1 MRFDRQ
7 AAVERKLASLIHSDA
22 GAWNQVVLEFAELLA
37 FAAKTHA
44 FDCTRLDR
52 RIFQSMSSGVIWR
65 LVLVSR
71 AGRRREPIRI
81 DPCMFSTLLSRHSI
95 KTRITLVTLSIF
107 LVGIWG
113 LAFFASQMLRNDMQR
128 MLGEQQFSTA
138 SFVAGEINLGLEE
151 RFRILEKVVG
161 RVTPAMLAEPERLQA
176 YLEERLILQD
186 PFNAGLIAYRS
197 DGDLIAELPRSAGRV
212 GLNSLQ
218 RDYLVG
224 AIKEGKPTIGRPF
237 VGPQSKTP
245 VFVMAV
251 PIRDGQGQVIGA
263 LGGVTNLGAPNFL
276 DKIAESRYGKSGG
289 YLLNSRQDRLVVTST
304 DKSRIMEILPGVG
317 VNPLVD
323 RFIDGYEGS
332 GVSVNVITGVEVL
345 ASAKGVPIAGWY
357 VAALLPTAEAFAP
370 IDDMQRRM
378 LLATLF
384 LTVLAGMIMW
394 WMLRREL
401 SPMLATIESLAV
413 MCLPDHV
420 ARPLPIV
427 RQDEIGELIGGFNHL
442 LDTLA
447 QREAALLESK
457 ERYRVLVADLQIGI
471 LIQSPTSE
479 ILLSNQIALELLG
492 LTESQLL
499 GKTSLDP
506 DWNVIHEDGSPFP
519 GPTHP
524 VPQAIATRQA
534 VENVVMGV
542 YRPLTQD
549 RVWLL
554 VSAKPQLNPDGSVQQ
569 VVCTF
574 GNITKLKQAEAELR
588 GYRHHLEELVEE
600 RTAALAIAKE
610 AAEAANRAKSTFLAN
625 MSHELHTPMNAIIG
639 MTSLALRRAT
649 DAKQSDQLSK
659 VLQAAQRLLGII
671 DDILDISKIEAERLS
686 LQRFAFKTGNVLENM
701 RSLLAAKAAEK
712 GLKLVIDLSPELA
725 SQPLLGD
732 PLRLGQILLKL
743 TGNAIKFTSAGSVA
757 VHVRRVEERPDDVLL
772 RFEVRDTGIGISA
785 NDQKRLFAAF
795 EQADGSMTRKYS
807 GTGLGLAISKRL
819 AQMMG
824 GSIGVD
830 SEPGVGSTFCL
841 TVRFDKAE
849 SSTEHSPAEKAH
861 TSREQLKSRYAGA
874 RILLA
879 EDEPVNRQI
888 SRGLLEEIDLEVDL
902 AGNGVDAVER
912 AKGIDYDLILMD
924 LQMHG
929 MNGDE
934 ATRAIRAM
942 PGKQHTPI
950 LAMTANASDDDRQ
963 RCIEAGMN
971 DFIAKPVEP
980 GLLYT
985 ALVKWLPAVTPA
997 MPLQEPG
1004 GQAVESL
1011 VPLDQESLQAVLDQ
1025 LAVLLEESD
1034 TSARSLFASNAAL
1047 LKMALGPGYQALE
1060 REIGRFDL
1068 EAASQTLKEIRQAP
1082 ARTT

>member
-1 MRFDRQ
+1 
-7 AAVERKLASLIHSDA
+7 
-22 GAWNQVVLEFAELLA
+22 
-37 FAAKTHA
+37 
-44 FDCTRLDR
+44 
-52 RIFQSMSSGVIWR
+52 
-65 LVLVSR
+65 
-71 AGRRREPIRI
+71 
-81 DPCMFSTLLSRHSI
+81 
-95 KTRITLVTLSIF
+95 
-107 LVGIWG
+107 
-113 LAFFASQMLRNDMQR
+113 
-128 MLGEQQFSTA
+128 
-138 SFVAGEINLGLEE
+138 
-151 RFRILEKVVG
+151 
-161 RVTPAMLAEPERLQA
+161 
-176 YLEERLILQD
+176 
-186 PFNAGLIAYRS
+186 
-197 DGDLIAELPRSAGRV
+197 
-212 GLNSLQ
+212 
-218 RDYLVG
+218 
-224 AIKEGKPTIGRPF
+224 
-237 VGPQSKTP
+237 
-245 VFVMAV
+245 MAV